1 MARVC
6 DTVVVLLSASLACA
20 LAACASSGRGTVPS
34 AELVSPAAISTPID
48 VPMTREPW
56 TFDGAEGEVIRTVH
70 YRLYTTERD
79 PVIVRRI
86 VVFLEHA
93 LTHYRS
99 ALVDLPEPPQ
109 RLDTY
114 LLDNRAQWAS
124 LAVRIAGGAAETFT
138 RLQRGGFATR
148 GIGLYYDLGLYDTLA
163 IASHEGWHQYTQ
175 RTFRSALPPLIEEG
189 LATYMEGHG
198 WESATPI
205 FKPWANLERFEQLE
219 RAARAGRL
227 RSLGQL
233 ARAEPG
239 ELVRSS
245 SSVEG
250 GQDALLD
257 YYAQAW
263 AMIHFLNEG
272 QSGKHAGALRAMLQ
286 DAASGELARRVRGE
300 RGRSG
305 AAALARREAEPV
317 LTTYFGDLTQ
327 LDSAY
332 QLFLDRLV
340 APGAREAVSGGRSPM
355 VGPMDGP

>member
-1 MARVC
+1 MSMLVG
-6 DTVVVLLSASLACA
+6 ASVACV
-20 LAACASSGRGTVPS
+20 LAACASSGRPAAGSVET
-34 AELVSPAAISTPID
+34 VSPAAISAPVD
-48 VPMTREPW
+48 VPMTRESW
-56 TFDGAEGEVIRTVH
+56 AFDGAAGEIIRTVH
-70 YRLYTTERD
+70 YRMYTTERD

-93 LTHYRS
+93 LTHYRT
-99 ALVDLPEPPQ
+99 ALGELPEPPQ

-114 LLDNRAQWAS
+114 LMDNRQQWAA
-124 LAVRIAGGAAETFT
+124 LAVRIAGGAADTFT

-175 RTFRSALPPLIEEG
+175 RTFRNSIPPLIEEG

-198 WESATPI
+198 WEGATPT

-239 ELVRSS
+239 ALVRSS
-245 SSVEG
+245 SSVAG

-272 QSGKHAGALRAMLQ
+272 QGGKHAAALRLLLQ
-286 DAASGELARRVRGE
+286 DAASGELARRVRTA
-300 RGRSG
+300 RGRAG
-305 AAALARREAEPV
+305 AAALVRREAEPV

-332 QLFLDRLV
+332 QLFVDALV
-340 APGAREAVSGGRSPM
+340 APGTREAISVGRSPV
-355 VGPMDGP
+355 VGRGE